1 MEDTDFYY
9 NTLKKI
15 LNCNL
20 DMLTEEEIVELA
32 KKYGEIQNECILNDN
47 LEEYLDLLVK
57 IEKKII
63 DKELDFLLIKEQ
75 YIINLMDLARIKRD
89 KGKNDEAAELYW
101 EILSKDSKEHLS
113 DRNYI
118 IANLIELGKDVT
130 LVLEEIEKY
139 KSDFR
144 YRDILEEYKKKNFS
158 KVKLELLNI
167 FEENI
172 EKLEKTL

>member
-1 MEDTDFYY
+1 M
-9 NTLKKI
+9 
-15 LNCNL
+15 
-20 DMLTEEEIVELA
+20 
-32 KKYGEIQNECILNDN
+32 
-47 LEEYLDLLVK
+47 
-57 IEKKII
+57 
-63 DKELDFLLIKEQ
+63 
-75 YIINLMDLARIKRD
+75 
-89 KGKNDEAAELYW
+89 
-101 EILSKDSKEHLS
+101 
-113 DRNYI
+113 
-118 IANLIELGKDVT
+118 IELGKDVT